1 MNKRVT
7 NLLFVI
13 GLAEPASSSSS
24 SHDILHP
31 TSAGVMVACAFALCE
46 DEYFV
51 ILFCIVL
58 HCFVLVSI
66 GLGGR

>member
-13 GLAEPASSSSS
+13 ALAEPASSSSS

-31 TSAGVMVACAFALCE
+31 TSAGVMVACAFTLCE

-51 ILFCIVL
+51 ILICIVL
-58 HCFVLVSI
+58 HCFAMVSI